1 MHVKK
6 CGFRHFV
13 QNPPQPH
20 FRCFRP
26 PTPQSDV
33 HPNHTHIHYTWLD
46 VHYDRCNY
54 YYDGCTTTMMMV
66 NYYDMCNYYDGCTTM
81 MCVYY
86 YDYVTNYEECF
97 YFCVEWGGVHP
108 DIHYICIYTT
118 YIYTLHMH
126 THNTSIH
133 IYIYT
138 LTMMTLLLWWCV
150 TTMMIYYYVVGG
162 VNHYNVWMNNPKQ
175 TASALGV
182 RSSTM
187 IEVNQ
192 CHLI

>member
-13 QNPPQPH
+13 QNPPQPP
-20 FRCFRP
+20 FSLFSTPIPTFWR
-26 PTPQSDV
+26 TPQ
-33 HPNHTHIHYTWLD
+33 PYTHTLYMVRYTHTWL
-46 VHYDRCNY
+46 VTLLWRWL
-54 YYDGCTTTMMMV
+54 TTMMMV
-66 NYYDMCNYYDGCTTM
+66 NYYDMCNYYDGCTTTMM
-81 MCVYY
+81 MCN

-108 DIHYICIYTT
+108 DIHYIDRYTT

-126 THNTSIH
+126 IHYTSIH
-133 IYIYT
+133 LYIYT

-162 VNHYNVWMNNPKQ
+162 LTTPMYEWTILNRLRQ
-175 TASALGV
+175 LLGWGEL
-182 RSSTM
+182 S
-187 IEVNQ
+187 IEKSIY
-192 CHLI
+192 HRI